1 MQYNSLNGKGQPT
14 PIIPFPLQQLLVY
27 LPFHILFTH
36 FYIIFRCK
44 YTHFSNT
51 EHYKITHFYAN
62 NKQSTDNQAVPIG
75 DYPPEDIQNVRKK
88 KSYSIRKITN
98 VAILRLLH
106 IHTRKAPLDGGAFAV
121 LSLYELLILVG
132 FEGA

>member
-1 MQYNSLNGKGQPT
+1 M
-14 PIIPFPLQQLLVY
+14 LVY

-62 NKQSTDNQAVPIG
+62 NKQTPNKQAIPSA
-75 DYPPEDIQNVRKK
+75 DYPPEAAEKPSAHNIE
-88 KSYSIRKITN
+88 T
-98 VAILRLLH
+98 ILC
-106 IHTRKAPLDGGAFAV
+106 F
-121 LSLYELLILVG
+121 SLAGDDENSLPKRQESSESDEHG
-132 FEGA
+132 EDS

>member
-1 MQYNSLNGKGQPT
+1 M
-14 PIIPFPLQQLLVY
+14 
-27 LPFHILFTH
+27 
-36 FYIIFRCK
+36 
-44 YTHFSNT
+44 
-51 EHYKITHFYAN
+51 N
-62 NKQSTDNQAVPIG
+62 NKQTPNNQIIPITDYLPK
-75 DYPPEDIQNVRKK
+75 DIKNVSKK
-88 KSYSIRKITN
+88 KSYSIRKITY